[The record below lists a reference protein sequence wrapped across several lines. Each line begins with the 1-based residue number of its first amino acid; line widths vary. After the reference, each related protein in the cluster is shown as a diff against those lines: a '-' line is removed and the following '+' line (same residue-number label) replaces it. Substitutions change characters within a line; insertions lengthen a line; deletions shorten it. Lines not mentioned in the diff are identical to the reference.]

1 MHVGIDAGAQTYFCS
16 GGGGG
21 GGEAGGGG
29 GGGGRGIVGGGG
41 GETIDEADACEEMA
55 SWWSG
60 GLPSP

>member
-21 GGEAGGGG
+21 GGGRGRGGGGGGYCGGGG
-29 GGGGRGIVGGGG
+29 GGG
-41 GETIDEADACEEMA
+41 TIDEADACEEMA